1 MSSSKISSP
10 VPFAVLVVDDSSFI
24 TEVLKSFLLRFTP
37 EVYTA
42 SDGKEGLEMFA
53 KYSPPFVVSDV
64 VMPNMNGLEMSRE
77 IKKINPDTFIVLT
90 TAVDDKEYLV
100 EAIEIAVDKYLP
112 KPVDLKRLEK
122 FLKEFQGTL
131 EVKKTLEEN
140 RKLLEEYKKAMDA
153 AAIFTI
159 GDSTGKITYVNE
171 EFCRATGYEPKEA
184 VGRYY
189 TDFKHP
195 DMPKSVIRSVQ
206 KTLSKKEIWKG
217 IIENITKEGESFF
230 TDATFVP
237 ILDSTGDIVEFLGIS
252 YDITGLQGMNE
263 NNFESIFNADES
275 LIIATDDK
283 FEIRIANKAML
294 DMLQID
300 NIHEFYDTGG
310 AICNSFLERDGYLS
324 KRDFRGDDHRER
336 FRAFKAMLTSGDK
349 KQRKVAIKDPKG
361 DERLFAVR
369 VSTVSD
375 KMFLS
380 RQYNIFSFVDIT
392 ELEMMREQ
400 QINNIKLSSIGK
412 LAAGITHEINTP
424 LTYIKGTLEILKM
437 DLGDGCDSP
446 LKDEFLSSCETMEDG
461 IKRVSNIVES
471 MREIAGVSGDKK
483 REINIYT
490 TIIYSLRMVYNRAKQ
505 ICNLRINGKVFD
517 IDMDK
522 NKESVI
528 VTAMPQRLEQV
539 WIVLLNNALD
549 EFSSSKLPFESRFID
564 VEVSETLD
572 KIEVYFKDNAGG
584 IDDSILP
591 HIFEIFKSSKPQSGM
606 GVGLNIAHSIV
617 EAHEGGISAY
627 NIDGG
632 AVFKIEL
639 PKKQLGV

>member
-122 FLKEFQGTL
+122 FLREFQSTL

-424 LTYIKGTLEILKM
+424 LNVIQANIELLRLGGINNKNLVKIEAASKIISAIYDDLSYFIK
-437 DLGDGCDSP
+437 
-446 LKDEFLSSCETMEDG
+446 KDRFLVKKEVINFSDFLSSRLEYFKEVAEG
-461 IKRVSNIVES
+461 ANIKIVQKITEQLFVSFDITQLQRMCDNNIFNAVKYSKEGSEIRVSLYMSGCGKIVF
-471 MREIAGVSGDKK
+471 EI
-483 REINIYT
+483 INQAVYRPDIGKIFNRFYRGLDARGGFGIGLSLVYQIAVQNNV
-490 TIIYSLRMVYNRAKQ
+490 TICCS
-505 ICNLRINGKVFD
+505 
-517 IDMDK
+517 
-522 NKESVI
+522 
-528 VTAMPQRLEQV
+528 
-539 WIVLLNNALD
+539 ALD
-549 EFSSSKLPFESRFID
+549 DGLVWFSYAFKDFFDDAFSSHGF
-564 VEVSETLD
+564 
-572 KIEVYFKDNAGG
+572 
-584 IDDSILP
+584 
-591 HIFEIFKSSKPQSGM
+591 
-606 GVGLNIAHSIV
+606 
-617 EAHEGGISAY
+617 
-627 NIDGG
+627 
-632 AVFKIEL
+632 
-639 PKKQLGV
+639 